1 MAKFLDATGLATL
14 WTKCKNTFA
23 LKSTAATLSQVYPVG
38 SIYMSVNSTS
48 PATLFGGTWEQ
59 LKNRFLIGAGGTYS
73 NGATGGLTNHT
84 PSGTVTVDKHT
95 LTVNEIPSHRHEY
108 LEALSGSQKVYT
120 GESIGNTNT
129 QMGLQNNT
137 GSNSS
142 NYKDN
147 VRTSTTG
154 GGQGHDHT
162 ATFTGTMQNTMPP
175 YLAVY
180 MWKRTA

>member
-1 MAKFLDATGLATL
+1 MSKFLDATGLSQL

-23 LKSTAATLSQVYPVG
+23 LKSQTATLSQVYPVG
-38 SIYMSVNSTS
+38 SIYMSVNSTNPS
-48 PATLFGGTWEQ
+48 TLFGGTWEQ

-95 LTVNEIPSHRHEY
+95 LTVNEIPSHNHEQNDWTWTVS
-108 LEALSGSQKVYT
+108 AGFNSGNYYVNGGVSNQNA
-120 GESIGNTNT
+120 SIYNDKKSTERNYVTN
-129 QMGLQNNT
+129 
-137 GSNSS
+137 
-142 NYKDN
+142 
-147 VRTSTTG
+147 TG
-154 GGQGHDHT
+154 GGQGHNHT